1 MYFASIVIF
10 WQILYKTKFNKQNYE
25 LYFFRILLNSAQ
37 KQYLASAI
45 SDYSLELMRWLSL
58 VGSAVYWLLTHR
70 GLFNWTNLRLALEG
84 AAKLYY
90 NMKSKSRYFS

>member
-1 MYFASIVIF
+1 MYLASIVIF
-10 WQILYKTKFNKQNYE
+10 WKILYKTKFNKQNYE

-58 VGSAVYWLLTHR
+58 VGSVV
-70 GLFNWTNLRLALEG
+70 LALG
-84 AAKLYY
+84 SQRIVQLD
-90 NMKSKSRYFS
+90 

>member
-1 MYFASIVIF
+1 MYLASIVIF

-58 VGSAVYWLLTHR
+58 VGSVV
-70 GLFNWTNLRLALEG
+70 LALG
-84 AAKLYY
+84 SQRIVQLD
-90 NMKSKSRYFS
+90 